1 MNDESIQRVAAQAAA
16 RLSLALGH
24 DEVWRGRCPC
34 CAYGKPTL
42 QIKVENRGI
51 AVACAATFLCVS
63 RIAWLRN
70 VALLDES
77 GRPISLRAGAA

>member
-1 MNDESIQRVAAQAAA
+1 MNDESIQRVA
-16 RLSLALGH
+16 
-24 DEVWRGRCPC
+24 DPC

-70 VALLDES
+70 VALPDEL
-77 GRPISLRAGAA
+77 GRPISLPAGAA